1 MVSELHSFKR
11 VVLGLHATA
20 PDRTMQFAV
29 NMADLLQLELLGL
42 FIEDTGLHAL
52 ASIPF
57 AREFRTLS
65 GDWHSISPHQ
75 VSQDLRVAART
86 AERCFADAAKRLA
99 TRWQFEVIQGST
111 AETIASISQT
121 GDIVVIVEPRSP
133 AERATQQFSRL
144 VDAALRSD
152 AAVMLV
158 PARAV
163 RTAGP
168 IVALAQSPNDPS
180 IAAAARIAVAARE
193 DLIIAAS
200 HDTSADD
207 AWIRALAAET
217 GLRIELVRLAG
228 TAFDWKAFAAASH
241 PLRERL
247 IVASHG
253 AVGDNALTLA
263 SARGVPVL
271 IIEAA
276 PGAGAGTDIP

>member
-1 MVSELHSFKR
+1 MVTELHSFKR

-20 PDRTMQFAV
+20 PDRMQFAV
-29 NMADLLQLELLGL
+29 KMADLLQLELLGL
-42 FIEDTGLHAL
+42 FIEDTSLHAL

-65 GDWHSISPHQ
+65 GDWHSISPPQ
-75 VSQDLRVAART
+75 VSQDLRVAARS
-86 AERCFADAAKRLA
+86 AERSFADAAKRLA

-121 GDIVVIVEPRSP
+121 GDIVVIIEPRSP
-133 AERATQQFSRL
+133 AERATQQFAWL
-144 VDAALRSD
+144 VDAALRSH

-158 PARAV
+158 PARV
-163 RTAGP
+163 LRTAGP
-168 IVALAQSPNDPS
+168 VVAIAESPADPS
-180 IAAAARIAVAARE
+180 IAAAAHIAIAARE
-193 DLIIAAS
+193 DLIIAS

-207 AWIRALAAET
+207 PRIRALAAET
-217 GLRIELVRLAG
+217 GLRIELVRPAG
-228 TAFDWKAFAAASH
+228 TAFDWRAFAAASH
-241 PLRERL
+241 QLRERL

-276 PGAGAGTDIP
+276 PGAGTVPP